1 MYKLSRLDPSY
12 IPEVHRFIDAAKNH
26 ARRTKK
32 THIHCPCVD
41 CRNVVV
47 FDGTQQILSHL
58 VHRGFMKDYLIWTE
72 HGEGSSA
79 PYTTGNPANINV
91 DGLDML
97 VGGFQFVHETQ
108 QPDAEHVLPNVPDHG
123 FAGGN
128 EGVRNNVL
136 PNNMAAEDAEFLEA
150 MLRCHAKDLSMF
162 FMKGMEALMKAAE
175 EPLYDESK
183 GCTKEFTTLRSVLKL
198 LVCKARYGLS
208 DASFDAFLSIIAD
221 MLPKE
226 NKVPANTY
234 YAKKLISPLTMGVEK
249 IHACRNHCI
258 LYRGA
263 DYKDLDSC
271 PNCGAS
277 RYKTNKDYREEE
289 CAASL
294 CEGKKRKRTQ
304 QKTQKSSSKPTSK
317 EKQEVDYYAQKKI
330 PAFVMW
336 YLPVVD
342 RLRCLFANPE
352 DAKLI
357 S

>member
-1 MYKLSRLDPSY
+1 
-12 IPEVHRFIDAAKNH
+12 
-26 ARRTKK
+26 
-32 THIHCPCVD
+32 
-41 CRNVVV
+41 
-47 FDGTQQILSHL
+47 
-58 VHRGFMKDYLIWTE
+58 MKDYLIWTK

-79 PYTTGNPANINV
+79 PYTTRNPTNIDA
-91 DGLDML
+91 DGPDML
-97 VGGFQFVHETQ
+97 VDGFQFVHETQ
-108 QPDAEHVLPNVPDHG
+108 QPDTDGPDHG

-128 EGVRNNVL
+128 EAVRTHVM

-150 MLRCHAKDLSMF
+150 MLRHHAEDPSMF

-208 DASFDAFLSIIAD
+208 DAGFDAFLSIIAD

-263 DYKDLDSC
+263 DYKDLDIC
-271 PNCGAS
+271 PKCGAS

-289 CAASL
+289 CAASV
-294 CEGKKRKRTQ
+294 CKGKRKRTQ
-304 QKTQKSSSKPTSK
+304 QKTQKSSSKPTCK
-317 EKQEVDYYAQKKI
+317 EKEEDYYAQKKI
-330 PAFVMW
+330 PALVMW

-342 RLRCLFANPE
+342 RLRCFEPPVEMYFHKRFTSNRLCCGP
-352 DAKLI
+352 I
-357 S
+357 STGPQRRRC